1 MIESLSL
8 TKITKN
14 KIQRLKN
21 SYLLICSSFLLAKQK
36 RSNVDNLKRITKNK
50 LLFWKHGLE
59 EAERFI
65 QSNNLLE
72 SYNKLNGIADDMKR
86 SIHLKNLVL
95 YNILNTK
102 VNDKLKTVFQQTD
115 RIFANIFLSKK
126 ENYKELFMFNISMC
140 NLDEYLNVNV
150 N

>member
-1 MIESLSL
+1 M
-8 TKITKN
+8 
-14 KIQRLKN
+14 
-21 SYLLICSSFLLAKQK
+21 LICSSFLLAKQK